1 MGQPGRDHQE
11 TPFQRARQI
20 ERSASGSG
28 PSARKPAPLSPLHEH
43 LLALQRSAGNT
54 AVAQAF
60 QAGTRSA
67 PDEAAAAEAPTVQRY
82 QAGEPGHG
90 GIEAEALHQ
99 AGFGGTMT
107 GGEIGSIYFGNWMRD
122 FSQIGNA
129 HDPKMLAVLN
139 VLAMGEF
146 NRQLSA
152 EEIGGYLRS
161 ESLDRPTTGVTNS
174 DVDEASVAARDKK
187 EEAALSDAQRL
198 WVKEEHDSGFRQKID
213 DRVKASH
220 LPAYIE
226 VG

>member
-20 ERSASGSG
+20 ERSASVSGS
-28 PSARKPAPLSPLHEH
+28 STRKQAPLSPLHEH
-43 LLALQRSAGNT
+43 LLALQRSAGNA

-60 QAGTRSA
+60 QAGTRLA
-67 PDEAAAAEAPTVQRY
+67 PDEAAAAEAPTIQRY

-152 EEIGGYLRS
+152 EEIGGYLPS
-161 ESLDRPTTGVTNS
+161 EHLDRPTTGVTKS
-174 DVDEASVAARDKK
+174 DVGEASLAAMDKK
-187 EEAALSDAQRL
+187 E
-198 WVKEEHDSGFRQKID
+198 
-213 DRVKASH
+213 
-220 LPAYIE
+220 
-226 VG
+226 